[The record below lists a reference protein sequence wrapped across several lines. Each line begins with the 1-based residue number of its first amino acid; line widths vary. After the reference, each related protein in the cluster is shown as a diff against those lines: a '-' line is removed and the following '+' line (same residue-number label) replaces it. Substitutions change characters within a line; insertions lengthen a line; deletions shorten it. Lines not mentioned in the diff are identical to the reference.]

1 MGNFVDHVK
10 ITCKAGNGGNGSM
23 SFHREKFVLNG
34 GPDGGDGGNGG
45 NVCFYADLNMH
56 TLLDFRFKSKYTAE
70 NGVDGAAGNCTGKR
84 GEDLIIKV
92 PVGTVIREAESGA
105 VVADMDTAGETRTIL
120 HGGRGGW
127 GNRHFATPTRQA
139 PNFAKPGIKTE
150 VQTFLLELK
159 TIADVGLV
167 GYPNVGK
174 STILSVV
181 TSAKPKIG
189 NYHFTTLTPNLGIV
203 RRHGKDIVLA
213 DIPGLIEGAADGAGL
228 GHDFLRHVER
238 TRLLLHVLDIAGS
251 EGRDPVEDFDQ
262 INHELANYGELAERP
277 QIVVCNKSDLPDSE
291 ENVARLK
298 AHLAELGLDYPVFVV
313 SAATHQGF
321 DALLDKTGD
330 MLEALPPIV
339 HFEEEVSYDDSV
351 KPGTFEIVR
360 DGAVFEVV
368 GSSMQRLIDSVNF
381 DDEES
386 MSWFHRTLR
395 KWGVIDALRK
405 AGAHLQHSFYLLYPR
420 HFHGGPILQYHNH
433 IMTRLCK
440 HLNQLVLFFR
450 QSHMGAIIP
459 LRFKAFRQASKHHH
473 YIRILGH
480 TKSFFSFCN
489 DSSTFNRKAFAI
501 GYIFLKSDSLA
512 QILPRRVHR
521 GRINMRAASSLI
533 AGSHRK
539 FPHHQD
545 FSARFQ
551 RKHTLIFQQH
561 CRFFCSF
568 FC

>member
-139 PNFAKPGIKTE
+139 PNFAKPGIKAE
-150 VQTFLLELK
+150 VHTFLLELK

-351 KPGTFEIVR
+351 KPGTFEVVR

-405 AGAHLQHSFYLLYPR
+405 AGAQEGDTVR
-420 HFHGGPILQYHNH
+420 
-433 IMTRLCK
+433 
-440 HLNQLVLFFR
+440 
-450 QSHMGAIIP
+450 IIDME
-459 LRFKAFRQASKHHH
+459 F
-473 YIRILGH
+473 
-480 TKSFFSFCN
+480 
-489 DSSTFNRKAFAI
+489 
-501 GYIFLKSDSLA
+501 
-512 QILPRRVHR
+512 
-521 GRINMRAASSLI
+521 
-533 AGSHRK
+533 
-539 FPHHQD
+539 D
-545 FSARFQ
+545 FVE
-551 RKHTLIFQQH
+551 
-561 CRFFCSF
+561 
-568 FC
+568 

>member
-120 HGGRGGW
+120 HGGRGGG

-150 VQTFLLELK
+150 VHTFLLELK

-405 AGAHLQHSFYLLYPR
+405 AGAQEGDTVR
-420 HFHGGPILQYHNH
+420 
-433 IMTRLCK
+433 
-440 HLNQLVLFFR
+440 
-450 QSHMGAIIP
+450 IIDME
-459 LRFKAFRQASKHHH
+459 F
-473 YIRILGH
+473 
-480 TKSFFSFCN
+480 
-489 DSSTFNRKAFAI
+489 
-501 GYIFLKSDSLA
+501 
-512 QILPRRVHR
+512 
-521 GRINMRAASSLI
+521 
-533 AGSHRK
+533 
-539 FPHHQD
+539 D
-545 FSARFQ
+545 FVE
-551 RKHTLIFQQH
+551 
-561 CRFFCSF
+561 
-568 FC
+568 

>member
-127 GNRHFATPTRQA
+127 GKPHFATPTRQA

-150 VQTFLLELK
+150 VHTFLLELK

-189 NYHFTTLTPNLGIV
+189 NYHFTTLKPNLGIV

-351 KPGTFEIVR
+351 KPGTFEVVR

-405 AGAHLQHSFYLLYPR
+405 AGAQEGDTVR
-420 HFHGGPILQYHNH
+420 
-433 IMTRLCK
+433 
-440 HLNQLVLFFR
+440 
-450 QSHMGAIIP
+450 IIDME
-459 LRFKAFRQASKHHH
+459 F
-473 YIRILGH
+473 
-480 TKSFFSFCN
+480 
-489 DSSTFNRKAFAI
+489 
-501 GYIFLKSDSLA
+501 
-512 QILPRRVHR
+512 
-521 GRINMRAASSLI
+521 
-533 AGSHRK
+533 
-539 FPHHQD
+539 D
-545 FSARFQ
+545 FVE
-551 RKHTLIFQQH
+551 
-561 CRFFCSF
+561 
-568 FC
+568 

>member
-150 VQTFLLELK
+150 VHTFLLELK

-339 HFEEEVSYDDSV
+339 HFEEKVSYDDSV
-351 KPGTFEIVR
+351 KSGTFEVVR

-405 AGAHLQHSFYLLYPR
+405 AGAQEGDTVR
-420 HFHGGPILQYHNH
+420 
-433 IMTRLCK
+433 
-440 HLNQLVLFFR
+440 
-450 QSHMGAIIP
+450 IIDME
-459 LRFKAFRQASKHHH
+459 F
-473 YIRILGH
+473 
-480 TKSFFSFCN
+480 
-489 DSSTFNRKAFAI
+489 
-501 GYIFLKSDSLA
+501 
-512 QILPRRVHR
+512 
-521 GRINMRAASSLI
+521 
-533 AGSHRK
+533 
-539 FPHHQD
+539 D
-545 FSARFQ
+545 FVE
-551 RKHTLIFQQH
+551 
-561 CRFFCSF
+561 
-568 FC
+568 

>member
-150 VQTFLLELK
+150 IHTFLLELK

-298 AHLAELGLDYPVFVV
+298 AHLAKLGLDYPVFVV

-351 KPGTFEIVR
+351 KPGTFEVVR

-405 AGAHLQHSFYLLYPR
+405 AGAQEGDTVR
-420 HFHGGPILQYHNH
+420 
-433 IMTRLCK
+433 
-440 HLNQLVLFFR
+440 
-450 QSHMGAIIP
+450 IIDME
-459 LRFKAFRQASKHHH
+459 F
-473 YIRILGH
+473 
-480 TKSFFSFCN
+480 
-489 DSSTFNRKAFAI
+489 
-501 GYIFLKSDSLA
+501 
-512 QILPRRVHR
+512 
-521 GRINMRAASSLI
+521 
-533 AGSHRK
+533 
-539 FPHHQD
+539 D
-545 FSARFQ
+545 FVE
-551 RKHTLIFQQH
+551 
-561 CRFFCSF
+561 
-568 FC
+568 

>member
-150 VQTFLLELK
+150 VHTFLLELK

-291 ENVARLK
+291 ENVVRLK
-298 AHLAELGLDYPVFVV
+298 AHLAELGLDYPAFVV

-351 KPGTFEIVR
+351 KPGTFEVVR

-405 AGAHLQHSFYLLYPR
+405 AGAQEGDTVR
-420 HFHGGPILQYHNH
+420 
-433 IMTRLCK
+433 
-440 HLNQLVLFFR
+440 
-450 QSHMGAIIP
+450 IIDME
-459 LRFKAFRQASKHHH
+459 F
-473 YIRILGH
+473 
-480 TKSFFSFCN
+480 
-489 DSSTFNRKAFAI
+489 
-501 GYIFLKSDSLA
+501 
-512 QILPRRVHR
+512 
-521 GRINMRAASSLI
+521 
-533 AGSHRK
+533 
-539 FPHHQD
+539 D
-545 FSARFQ
+545 FVE
-551 RKHTLIFQQH
+551 
-561 CRFFCSF
+561 
-568 FC
+568 

>member
-1 MGNFVDHVK
+1 MLIDKVK
-10 ITCKAGNGGNGSM
+10 VYVKAGDGGNGAVT
-23 SFHREKFVLNG
+23 FRREKYVSHG
-34 GPDGGDGGNGG
+34 GPDGGDGGRGG
-45 NVCFYADLNMH
+45 NIIITIDEGTN
-56 TLLDFRFKSKYTAE
+56 TLLDYKNRRKFIAQNGE
-70 NGVDGAAGNCTGKR
+70 NGSGAKFHGGNGK
-84 GEDLIIKV
+84 DTVLPV
-92 PVGTVIREAESGA
+92 PPGTVIKDAESGL
-105 VVADMDTAGETRTIL
+105 VIKDMSEDGEPFVLCR
-120 HGGRGGW
+120 GGKGGW

-150 VQTFLLELK
+150 VHTFLLELK

-351 KPGTFEIVR
+351 KPGTFEVVR

-405 AGAHLQHSFYLLYPR
+405 AGAQEGDTVR
-420 HFHGGPILQYHNH
+420 
-433 IMTRLCK
+433 
-440 HLNQLVLFFR
+440 
-450 QSHMGAIIP
+450 IIDME
-459 LRFKAFRQASKHHH
+459 F
-473 YIRILGH
+473 
-480 TKSFFSFCN
+480 
-489 DSSTFNRKAFAI
+489 
-501 GYIFLKSDSLA
+501 
-512 QILPRRVHR
+512 
-521 GRINMRAASSLI
+521 
-533 AGSHRK
+533 
-539 FPHHQD
+539 D
-545 FSARFQ
+545 FVE
-551 RKHTLIFQQH
+551 
-561 CRFFCSF
+561 
-568 FC
+568 

>member
-150 VQTFLLELK
+150 VHTFLLELK

-181 TSAKPKIG
+181 KSAKPKIG

-351 KPGTFEIVR
+351 KPGTFEVVR

-405 AGAHLQHSFYLLYPR
+405 AGAQEGDTVR
-420 HFHGGPILQYHNH
+420 
-433 IMTRLCK
+433 
-440 HLNQLVLFFR
+440 
-450 QSHMGAIIP
+450 IIDME
-459 LRFKAFRQASKHHH
+459 F
-473 YIRILGH
+473 
-480 TKSFFSFCN
+480 
-489 DSSTFNRKAFAI
+489 
-501 GYIFLKSDSLA
+501 
-512 QILPRRVHR
+512 
-521 GRINMRAASSLI
+521 
-533 AGSHRK
+533 
-539 FPHHQD
+539 D
-545 FSARFQ
+545 FVE
-551 RKHTLIFQQH
+551 
-561 CRFFCSF
+561 
-568 FC
+568 

>member
-1 MGNFVDHVK
+1 MGNFVDPVK

-150 VQTFLLELK
+150 VHTFLLELK

-203 RRHGKDIVLA
+203 RRRGKDIVLA

-351 KPGTFEIVR
+351 KPGTFEVVR

-405 AGAHLQHSFYLLYPR
+405 AGAQEGDTVR
-420 HFHGGPILQYHNH
+420 
-433 IMTRLCK
+433 
-440 HLNQLVLFFR
+440 
-450 QSHMGAIIP
+450 IIDME
-459 LRFKAFRQASKHHH
+459 F
-473 YIRILGH
+473 
-480 TKSFFSFCN
+480 
-489 DSSTFNRKAFAI
+489 
-501 GYIFLKSDSLA
+501 
-512 QILPRRVHR
+512 
-521 GRINMRAASSLI
+521 
-533 AGSHRK
+533 
-539 FPHHQD
+539 D
-545 FSARFQ
+545 FVE
-551 RKHTLIFQQH
+551 
-561 CRFFCSF
+561 
-568 FC
+568 

>member
-1 MGNFVDHVK
+1 M
-10 ITCKAGNGGNGSM
+10 
-23 SFHREKFVLNG
+23 
-34 GPDGGDGGNGG
+34 
-45 NVCFYADLNMH
+45 
-56 TLLDFRFKSKYTAE
+56 
-70 NGVDGAAGNCTGKR
+70 
-84 GEDLIIKV
+84 
-92 PVGTVIREAESGA
+92 
-105 VVADMDTAGETRTIL
+105 
-120 HGGRGGW
+120 
-127 GNRHFATPTRQA
+127 
-139 PNFAKPGIKTE
+139 
-150 VQTFLLELK
+150 
-159 TIADVGLV
+159 

-189 NYHFTTLTPNLGIV
+189 NYHFTT
-203 RRHGKDIVLA
+203 
-213 DIPGLIEGAADGAGL
+213 
-228 GHDFLRHVER
+228 GHDFLRHGER

-291 ENVARLK
+291 ENVVRLK

-381 DDEES
+381 EES

-405 AGAHLQHSFYLLYPR
+405 AGAQEGDTVR
-420 HFHGGPILQYHNH
+420 
-433 IMTRLCK
+433 
-440 HLNQLVLFFR
+440 
-450 QSHMGAIIP
+450 IIDME
-459 LRFKAFRQASKHHH
+459 F
-473 YIRILGH
+473 
-480 TKSFFSFCN
+480 
-489 DSSTFNRKAFAI
+489 
-501 GYIFLKSDSLA
+501 
-512 QILPRRVHR
+512 
-521 GRINMRAASSLI
+521 
-533 AGSHRK
+533 
-539 FPHHQD
+539 D
-545 FSARFQ
+545 FVE
-551 RKHTLIFQQH
+551 
-561 CRFFCSF
+561 
-568 FC
+568 

>member
-150 VQTFLLELK
+150 VHTFLLELK
-159 TIADVGLV
+159 TIADMGLV

-251 EGRDPVEDFDQ
+251 EGRDPVEDFDA
-262 INHELANYGELAERP
+262 INAELSQYSPELATRP
-277 QIVVCNKSDLPDSE
+277 QIVVANKTDIMEDESLLE
-291 ENVARLK
+291 KLR
-298 AHLAELGLDYPVFVV
+298 AHVEPLGYPLFAL
-313 SAATHQGF
+313 SAASH
-321 DALLDKTGD
+321 TGTRE
-330 MLEALPPIV
+330 LVLKIAEKLSTLPPVTVYEPEYVPKPVKIDASEPLKITVEDNTYIV
-339 HFEEEVSYDDSV
+339 EGKWLE
-351 KPGTFEIVR
+351 
-360 DGAVFEVV
+360 
-368 GSSMQRLIDSVNF
+368 RLMSNVNF
-381 DDEES
+381 GDYES
-386 MSWFHRTLR
+386 RMFFDKMLR
-395 KWGVIDALRK
+395 ENGV
-405 AGAHLQHSFYLLYPR
+405 
-420 HFHGGPILQYHNH
+420 
-433 IMTRLCK
+433 
-440 HLNQLVLFFR
+440 
-450 QSHMGAIIP
+450 
-459 LRFKAFRQASKHHH
+459 
-473 YIRILGH
+473 
-480 TKSFFSFCN
+480 
-489 DSSTFNRKAFAI
+489 
-501 GYIFLKSDSLA
+501 
-512 QILPRRVHR
+512 
-521 GRINMRAASSLI
+521 
-533 AGSHRK
+533 
-539 FPHHQD
+539 
-545 FSARFQ
+545 
-551 RKHTLIFQQH
+551 FQQLEDLGIKDGDIVSMYELEFEYQH
-561 CRFFCSF
+561 
-568 FC
+568 